1 MSWIIVQ
8 DNHLSY
14 EASRFRWWV
23 LFGFTRNTATM
34 DIFDTFWTLMPCC
47 LQEEFYSQ
55 IHGAF
60 QQTTSVI
67 TLIRAK
73 VTIMLGLRTPVS
85 TQLTWMATDTTN
97 FTDVLEEQT
106 QNLDN

>member
-1 MSWIIVQ
+1 MKPAVSVGGSFLVSQRTLPQWTS
-8 DNHLSY
+8 L
-14 EASRFRWWV
+14 
-23 LFGFTRNTATM
+23 T
-34 DIFDTFWTLMPCC
+34 DTFWTLMPCC